1 MRIVVYYL
9 IFVVLYVAVF
19 ATTAMYF
26 STWGAKRNIFEK
38 VYVFFFSKPFG
49 KLDSLW
55 SLPINAVFWATIF
68 YLLFIGIKGISRKMS

>member
-1 MRIVVYYL
+1 MRIIAYYL
-9 IFVVLYVAVF
+9 IFVVVYVVAF

-49 KLDSLW
+49 GIDSLW
-55 SLPINAVFWATIF
+55 SLPLNAIFWATVC
-68 YLLFIGIKGISRKMS
+68 YLLIIAIKKVKHKLR